1 MHAPRR
7 LILLPLLVLVAAGF
21 TASTGAHAQ
30 PLPPDCTI
38 EGVQA
43 SCIPELWYGPGPEDE
58 LSYDWTG
65 PHGFTASNRFVEVF
79 DGGVYTLTLTRIA
92 DGAPTV
98 TLMGVASTTRSSSI
112 IGRSVGSETTMT
124 SALPSRRHGT
134 KP

>member
-65 PHGFTASNRFVEVF
+65 PHGFAASNRFVEVF

-92 DGAPTV
+92 DGAT
-98 TLMGVASTTRSSSI
+98 STCSRTF
-112 IGRSVGSETTMT
+112 TQ
-124 SALPSRRHGT
+124 LPSEPPCAIAG
-134 KP
+134 PDALCSGQQA